1 MPGAPAPDL
10 CPGGSVAIDV
20 QWEDRAFER
29 QYRDRRDR
37 DHGRQR
43 KGKNHMTSSNRGW
56 YAGVDWASSKHDVTL
71 TDDSGAIIGRRIFEH
86 SGTGLAQMA
95 DWLLRESGAAAADVQ
110 VAIETPHGA
119 VVETL
124 LDRGFSV
131 YSINP
136 KQLDRF
142 RDRFTVAG
150 AKDDRRDADVLASS
164 LRTDARAFRAVEPA
178 DPAIVELR
186 EWARMADEHGRDLRR
201 YVNRLRDQ
209 LQRYFP
215 AFLVLEGDADAAWKL
230 ALLELA
236 PTPVMA
242 ASLPRAKVAR
252 LLKAHHVRCHD
263 ANAVL
268 AILRAPAPAVPQAT
282 IAAASAHAV
291 ALLKSIRLAA
301 EQLKEAHARL
311 NRLTNTPAVSAESAS
326 GQMMQR
332 DVAILRSSPGL
343 GRTILATL
351 LTEAPQAVR
360 ERDYHALRCHAG
372 IAPVTRQ
379 SGKRRYVVR
388 RYACNRRLQSAVYHW
403 ARTAVQHDPRS
414 RAKYEALR
422 ARGHSWARALRGVA
436 DRLLYVACAMLKTGT
451 LHDVNHASAALK
463 PA

>member
-1 MPGAPAPDL
+1 MA
-10 CPGGSVAIDV
+10 
-20 QWEDRAFER
+20 
-29 QYRDRRDR
+29 
-37 DHGRQR
+37 RQR
-43 KGKNHMTSSNRGW
+43 KGEKHMTKSRQW
-56 YAGVDWASSKHDVTL
+56 FAGVDWASSKHDVTL
-71 TDDSGAIIGRRIFEH
+71 TDDSGKIIGRRIFEH

-95 DWLLRESGAAAADVQ
+95 DWLLRESGATAAAVH
-110 VAIETPHGA
+110 VAIETPHGP

-124 LDRGFSV
+124 LERGFNV

-164 LRTDARAFRAVEPA
+164 LRTDGKAFRILAPA

-186 EWARMADEHGRDLRR
+186 EWSRMADEHGRDLRR
-201 YVNRLRDQ
+201 YVNRMRDQ

-215 AFLVLEGDADAAWKL
+215 AFLALEGDDDAAWKL

-236 PTPVMA
+236 STPAMA
-242 ASLPRAKVAR
+242 ACLPRAKIAR

-263 ANAVL
+263 ADAVR
-268 AILRAPAPAVPQAT
+268 AILRAPGPAVSEAT
-282 IAAASAHAV
+282 IAAARAHVV

-301 EQLKEAHARL
+301 AQLKEAHAQL
-311 NRLTNTPAVSAESAS
+311 DRLTAALAEPEESTS
-326 GQMMQR
+326 GQTVQR
-332 DVAILRSSPGL
+332 DAAILRSSPGI
-343 GRTILATL
+343 GRIILATL

-360 ERDYHALRCHAG
+360 ERDYHALRCHGG

-388 RYACNRRLQSAVYHW
+388 RFACNRRLQNALYHW
-403 ARTAVQHDPRS
+403 ARKAIQEDPRS

-436 DRLLYVACAMLKTGT
+436 DRLLYVACAMLKAGT
-451 LHDVNHASAALK
+451 LYDVNNGSEAIK